1 LNPELVSTIIV
12 IPCFNEEKRWGETY
26 WELFT
31 ELPNLQILFV
41 DDGST
46 DDTSGCISKTLNN
59 FRSSGSQLGEILILE
74 ANKGKANAIRL
85 GLLEVLRNYPAV
97 ERIGFLDS
105 DGAFDPY
112 DISRIVSME
121 WSLDINSIWTSRVKL
136 SGRSILRKNSRH
148 WISRVIATGLGII
161 DSSLPY
167 DTQCGFKLFQ
177 NTSSLREAL
186 QAPFRTKWFFDL
198 ELYSRCPSLIIWEEP
213 LNDWVDVNGSKLSLR
228 STISVFRELMIV
240 IKLLRKKILL
250 EQSLRTLS

>member
-1 LNPELVSTIIV
+1 LNPELISTIIV
-12 IPCFNEEKRWGETY
+12 IPCFNEEKRWSQTY
-26 WELFT
+26 WESFK

-46 DDTSGCISKTLNN
+46 DNTSGCISKTLTN
-59 FRSSGSQLGEILILE
+59 FRSSGNQLGEILILE
-74 ANKGKANAIRL
+74 ANKGKANAIRS
-85 GLLEVLRNYPAV
+85 GLLEVLRSYPAV

-105 DGAFDPY
+105 DGAFDVT
-112 DISRIVSME
+112 DISRIVSKE
-121 WSLDINSIWTSRVKL
+121 WSPDINSIWTSRVKL

-177 NTSSLREAL
+177 NTPSLREAL

-198 ELYSRCPSLIIWEEP
+198 ELYSRCPSLAIWEEP
-213 LNDWVDVNGSKLSLR
+213 LNLWVDVGGSKLSPK
-228 STISVFRELMIV
+228 SSVSVLRELMIV
-240 IKLLRKKILL
+240 IKLLRVRMRFLNSI
-250 EQSLRTLS
+250 S